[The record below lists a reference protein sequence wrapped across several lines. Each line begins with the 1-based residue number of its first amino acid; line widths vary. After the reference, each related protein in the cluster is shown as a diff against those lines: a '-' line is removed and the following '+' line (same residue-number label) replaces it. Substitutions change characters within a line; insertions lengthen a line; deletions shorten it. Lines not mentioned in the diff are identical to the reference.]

1 MTFLAIHCDQT
12 PPTEK
17 RRQSGCAQGEKGME
31 RFTMPLINDH
41 ATNTRS
47 VCPHDPFLLNPFSHD
62 PLSPPSLSQHPLSR
76 YHSIRYRRSLAVPN
90 IDSIGLGPRP
100 GETNWR
106 FLAQPGLRPAM

>member
-17 RRQSGCAQGEKGME
+17 RRQSGYGQGEKGME

-47 VCPHDPFLLNPFSHD
+47 VCPHDPFSHD

-76 YHSIRYRRSLAVPN
+76 YHSIRYRR
-90 IDSIGLGPRP
+90 
-100 GETNWR
+100 
-106 FLAQPGLRPAM
+106 